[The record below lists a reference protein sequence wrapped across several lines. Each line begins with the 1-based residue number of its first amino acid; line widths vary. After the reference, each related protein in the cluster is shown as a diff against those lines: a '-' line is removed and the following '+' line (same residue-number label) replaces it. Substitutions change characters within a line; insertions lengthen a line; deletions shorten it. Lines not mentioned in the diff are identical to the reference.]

1 MILCSTPVFERIS
14 SLERSLPSYFIVQ
27 MLRHSAHLKMG
38 DDVVE
43 NILAVNLHIM
53 YETQIVIRQNQEM
66 NPHDI
71 SNTTQ

>member
-1 MILCSTPVFERIS
+1 MILCSTPEVDLIS
-14 SLERSLPSYFIVQ
+14 SLDSTLPSYFIVQ

-38 DDVVE
+38 DDDVE
-43 NILAVNLHIM
+43 NILAANLHIM

-71 SNTTQ
+71 INTTQ

>member
-1 MILCSTPVFERIS
+1 
-14 SLERSLPSYFIVQ
+14 